1 MAMLSKDQILKARTS
16 QIKKTEI
23 AELGGEVFIRMVSMR
38 ESMQFQQISEGMKA
52 EEVAVLYAS
61 FLLAN
66 KDGSRMFSTDEDLE
80 FLSDLAPSAIMKI
93 TDTGN
98 AMNGVSPDEAE
109 DIAKK

>member
-1 MAMLSKDQILKARTS
+1 MAMLSKDQILNARKAKV
-16 QIKKTEI
+16 KKVTI
-23 AELGGEVFIRMVSMR
+23 DDIGGDVFIRMVSMR

-66 KDGSRMFSTDEDLE
+66 KDGSRMFESDEDLE
-80 FLSDLAPSAIMKI
+80 MLSDLAPSVIMQI